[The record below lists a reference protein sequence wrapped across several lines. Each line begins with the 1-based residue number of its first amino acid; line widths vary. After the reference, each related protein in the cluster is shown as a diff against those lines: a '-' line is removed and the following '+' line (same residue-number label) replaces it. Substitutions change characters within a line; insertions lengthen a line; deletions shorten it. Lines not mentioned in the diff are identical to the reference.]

1 MLAFPLMLISC
12 EEIFGEWDR
21 PTPANETPTTPIVRA
36 ANEATTEDI
45 GSFIGSDGNIYA
57 ADATLP
63 DGVTKQAVIA
73 YVGAV
78 PNYFNH
84 LLAIALE
91 DGDATSHTWA
101 DALTAAGTYAAAH
114 PITIGGTTY
123 NTSTTGD
130 TYYDKVASDHTTTS
144 ATATAQQTGWR
155 LPSVTDWRYIFD
167 GIGRIKNG
175 VTLTAKDSSGTPV
188 YSSNATPTD
197 PLGVY
202 SIMRYKK
209 DDDAHGNSTLRA
221 KINEACGNDAMQSN
235 VYWCSSERLEINT
248 DVWFYNFIRGEFIWS
263 DKSGYWDSYCVR
275 VVFAY

>member
-1 MLAFPLMLISC
+1 MLAFPLMLTSC

-36 ANEATTEDI
+36 ASEATTEDI

-78 PNYFNH
+78 PNYFDH

-91 DGDATSHTWA
+91 DVDATSHTWA

-114 PITIGGTTY
+114 PITIDGATY
-123 NTSTTGD
+123 NTSTTGS
-130 TYYDKVASDHTTTS
+130 TYYDQVASNQATTS

-175 VTLTAKDSSGTPV
+175 VTLTAKGYYSDIV

-197 PLGVY
+197 PLGVLNDMCY
-202 SIMRYKK
+202 YK
-209 DDDAHGNSTLRA
+209 DGDAPDYSTLRA
-221 KINEACGNDAMQSN
+221 KINEACGNSALQSF
-235 VYWCSSERLEINT
+235 YWSSSEYSG
-248 DVWFYNFIRGEFIWS
+248 DSGKAWVYGFYNGLFW
-263 DKSGYWDSYCVR
+263 GYTKTLSTSYVR
-275 VVFAY
+275 AVFAY